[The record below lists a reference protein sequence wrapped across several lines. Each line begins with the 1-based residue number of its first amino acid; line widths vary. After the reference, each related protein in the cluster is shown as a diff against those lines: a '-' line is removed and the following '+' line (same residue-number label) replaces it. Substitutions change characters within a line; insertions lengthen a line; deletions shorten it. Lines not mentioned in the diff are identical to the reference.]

1 MYDRRP
7 EVSCSSPDL
16 KMVMTMLDKAF
27 RKVKNTEG
35 MIMHSDQGWHYQHM
49 RYQQTLKKHGVI
61 QSMSRKRAPLLH

>member
-27 RKVKNTEG
+27 RKVK
-35 MIMHSDQGWHYQHM
+35 
-49 RYQQTLKKHGVI
+49 KC
-61 QSMSRKRAPLLH
+61 LLCHRMLLVTGTFCVPDMTYR